1 MIEFTG
7 RQLEEITGGTLTGC
21 EQSHLFNVPQFF
33 VDSRSAIRDG
43 VFVALVGERVDG
55 HDFLD
60 SVYEAGAALAIVD
73 TAVGRPMAEGLSV
86 LRVVSPLNAL
96 AQIAHWVR
104 VNVLTA
110 QVIGVTGSS

>member
-7 RQLEEITGGTLTGC
+7 RQLEEITGGTLIGC
-21 EQSHLFNVPQFF
+21 AESHLFNVPQFF

-86 LRVVSPLNAL
+86 LE
-96 AQIAHWVR
+96 W
-104 VNVLTA
+104 
-110 QVIGVTGSS
+110 